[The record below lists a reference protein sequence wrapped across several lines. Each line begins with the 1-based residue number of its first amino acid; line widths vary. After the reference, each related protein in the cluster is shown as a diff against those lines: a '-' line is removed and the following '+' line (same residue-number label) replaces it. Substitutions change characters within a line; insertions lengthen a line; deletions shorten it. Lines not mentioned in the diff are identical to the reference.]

1 MIPVLPGGQLE
12 ILLEY
17 CIDLAKR
24 GVDTQLEHV
33 QRFYRYSFIISQL
46 YEDWGNSY
54 HISLFH
60 N

>member
-33 QRFYRYSFIISQL
+33 QRFYRYYL
-46 YEDWGNSY
+46 LSY
-54 HISLFH
+54 PVL
-60 N
+60 